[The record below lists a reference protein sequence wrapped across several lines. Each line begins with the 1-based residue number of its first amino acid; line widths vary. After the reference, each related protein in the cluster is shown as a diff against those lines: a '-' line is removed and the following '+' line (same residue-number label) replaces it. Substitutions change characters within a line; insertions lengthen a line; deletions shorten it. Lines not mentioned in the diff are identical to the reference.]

1 MNQIPE
7 PPPPSSPLRGYL
19 PSREQAPL
27 LVAALGALLLTTAV
41 VQPLIPAEI
50 YSSSFREPAMS
61 RGWQTFIVALLLVVT
76 AGAVLRGSRRIP
88 VATAGGVLVLG
99 LGGLLINVFVI
110 HREVSVLG
118 LMTERGEWFPFASMF
133 VLPFLVCVAMV
144 LLAVVSDKGFASGI
158 LLATGAAGYFSY
170 LQDLV
175 AYLATPS
182 PHPAPGRAVF
192 IGMLGSAVTLV
203 AGIAAHGD
211 NALSRRKTGRT
222 VLLVVVAAALAIV
235 AAAAYGVVAYLPP
248 SSSPGYAGN
257 ILSSFAFYVVA
268 PALLVA
274 AMCGAVVQRDPDPRM
289 AAGVLI
295 AGGFLA
301 VVYFADSHV
310 LEWIIPIHSTAYPA
324 GPLAL
329 SGDIGVTAGL
339 VLIAT
344 GIAMAVSARVMTGSA
359 VPADRLPEGELT
371 RSETTRYLCAAVQSD
386 DGLTRRVIDL
396 VVGDG
401 RRAVVPSLGVDM
413 GTVLRHSFMARRRQ
427 VTRDTLITAIL
438 LCFLPLLIDFRS
450 LPGLRDMV
458 ILLVLAAAVALA
470 ERWISRYRV
479 MTRQLSRASFD
490 FTGLPWVTAGEHR
503 RLTRLLASEHGNVSV
518 YGTYS
523 PFVGSGFSHGGW
535 SFAVNTA
542 KGKGQLLG
550 DGKARLTP
558 TPFDVEDLYT
568 AVRADIAALGL
579 DGIVIEERLLVDGRA
594 IANDKRFIPDRA
606 ASPVPS
612 IGAEQLRALVH
623 APELRNRAYLCAR
636 MQDWRGDLVISVFV
650 NFTQRGSGLLAEV
663 QYYLL
668 APLKEEYREVDVL
681 ASRPSRRSVRAELRG
696 APAHAAAMMVKA
708 PFSVIGEAWRMRPW
722 RNRDHSVR
730 QFADADSEYNFGALT
745 SVRELAQSGR
755 YRKYF
760 QQVDQDLNTKLI
772 SRKILDTIM
781 DFLDTHNID
790 TSQFE
795 EQRATILNQGLLIS
809 GGQVTAGAVAVGEGS
824 RARTTQLTQALRRQ
838 GGGETT

>member
-1 MNQIPE
+1 MNQIPGP
-7 PPPPSSPLRGYL
+7 PPPPSGVRDYL
-19 PSREQAPL
+19 PRREQAPL
-27 LVAALGALLLTTAV
+27 LIAALGVLLLTTAE
-41 VQPLIPAEI
+41 VQPLIPAE
-50 YSSSFREPAMS
+50 YFSVRGVPAMP
-61 RGWQTFIVALLLVVT
+61 RGWQTFIVALLLAVT
-76 AGAVLRGSRRIP
+76 AGAVLRGWRRIP
-88 VATAGGVLVLG
+88 AASAGAVLALS
-99 LGGLLINVFVI
+99 LAGLLINVFVI
-110 HREVSVLG
+110 YREASLIG
-118 LMTERGEWFPFASMF
+118 LMTLRVDWYPFGSMF
-133 VLPFLVCVAMV
+133 VLPFLACVAMV
-144 LLAVVSDKGFASGI
+144 LLAVAPGKGFASGI
-158 LLATGAAGYFSY
+158 LLATGAVGYFSF
-170 LQDLV
+170 LQELT

-182 PHPAPGRAVF
+182 PHPAPGRAIF

-211 NALSRRKTGRT
+211 NALPQRKTGRG
-222 VLLVVVAAALAIV
+222 VLLIVVAAALAIV
-235 AAAAYGVVAYLPP
+235 AAATYGVVAYLPP
-248 SSSPGYAGN
+248 TSSPGYAGD

-268 PALLVA
+268 PALLVT
-274 AMCGAVVQRDPDPRM
+274 AMCGAVVQRDPDRQM
-289 AAGVLI
+289 TAGVLI
-295 AGGFLA
+295 AGGFLT

-310 LEWIIPIHSTAYPA
+310 LEWVIPIHSVVQPA
-324 GPLAL
+324 GPLAA

-339 VLIAT
+339 VLIVT
-344 GIAMAVSARVMTGSA
+344 GIVLAASAQVIAGA
-359 VPADRLPEGELT
+359 AAAADSPPDGELT

-386 DGLTRRVIDL
+386 DGLTRKVIDL

-413 GTVLRHSFMARRRQ
+413 GIVLRHCFMARRRQ
-427 VTRDTLITAIL
+427 VIRDTLIVALL
-438 LCFLPLLIDFRS
+438 LCFLPLLIDYRS

-458 ILLVLAAAVALA
+458 ILLVLGAVVALG

-479 MTRQLSRASFD
+479 MTRQLTRGSFD
-490 FTGLPWVTAGEHR
+490 FASLPWLAAGEQR

-523 PFVGSGFSHGGW
+523 PFVGSGLSHGGW
-535 SFAVNTA
+535 SFAVNMA
-542 KGKGQLLG
+542 KGKDQLLG

-558 TPFDVEDLYT
+558 TPFDVEDLYA

-594 IANDKRFIPDRA
+594 IEDDRRFIPDRT
-606 ASPVPS
+606 ASPVPR
-612 IGAEQLRALVH
+612 IGPEQLRALVH

-636 MQDWRGDLVISVFV
+636 MQDWRGDLVISVFI

-681 ASRPSRRSVRAELRG
+681 ASRPARRSVRAEARS
-696 APAHAAAMMVKA
+696 APAQAAAMMVKA
-708 PFSVIGEAWRMRPW
+708 PFSVIGGAWRMRPW

-745 SVRELAQSGR
+745 SVRELAQSGH

-781 DFLDTHNID
+781 DFLDAHNID

-824 RARTTQLTQALRRQ
+824 RARTTQLAQALRRQ
-838 GGGETT
+838 GGGETS